1 MKLVAHLVRADVRR
15 FRLLLAGW
23 LLIEIL
29 NTVLTGL
36 GPVLVSDRP
45 PMAGVALLGTVLFLT
60 RWLGMIVIV
69 ALVVQTHPL
78 VGSDAFWLTRPIP
91 PRALLTSKVLLLGT
105 TFIVAPVLCEMLLMA
120 VFRVPPV
127 EIGLVALQTTLFQ
140 SLWLSTVM
148 ALAAVTR
155 TLAGFVLV
163 VGGVLLS
170 LILLI
175 SIGIAMAVRNIP
187 DGPQLNEVTS
197 RPVPDSTAAVVML
210 LLLMTAMVVPLVIQY
225 LTRSTR
231 VSASAGAVGLAA
243 VILVSLTWLPPER
256 PLPVPAWATSESALR
271 LMAVSPRGEFRPLER
286 SQWNSSDA
294 WQSGAARL
302 RLTGI
307 EPGWLATLRLAVS
320 TVQFGDGATLTT
332 AGNGHS
338 ATVPFETAD
347 EPPARVVMRHVL
359 GVERVWAWSHH
370 PSIAEAVPA
379 IVLTEAEFR
388 KYSAASG
395 TYRGRFLVDLDHV
408 EIAATLP
415 LQRGAEYRDRQ
426 LRLSI
431 DRVIWQTQVTTTRVR
446 LITTASMLHS
456 RALPQLSFYLRN
468 RDAAEAVAGAPH
480 GSMHTSAAFAMP
492 MLFGVSGF
500 GTERGSGFSA
510 TSQRLRFPGGSTL
523 TQDPIAITSDW
534 LSRAELVVVRTVAAG
549 SVTRTV
555 EIPGFEIRPA
565 PPAPPVAGLR

>member
-1 MKLVAHLVRADVRR
+1 MNLLAHLVRADVRR
-15 FRLLLAGW
+15 FRLVLAGW

-36 GPVLVSDRP
+36 GPLLASDRP
-45 PMAGVALLGTVLFLT
+45 PMPWAALLGTVLFLT

-91 PRALLTSKVLLLGT
+91 PRALLTSKLLLLGT
-105 TFIVAPVLCEMLLMA
+105 TFVAAPVLCEILLMA
-120 VFRVPPV
+120 VFKVPAV

-140 SLWLSTVM
+140 SLWLSVVM
-148 ALAAVTR
+148 ALAAMTR

-163 VGGVLLS
+163 AGGVLLS

-175 SIGIAMAVRNIP
+175 SIEIAIAMRGIR
-187 DGPQLNEVTS
+187 DGPQLNEVTN
-197 RPVPDSTAAVVML
+197 RTVPDSTAGVVVL
-210 LLLMTAMVVPLVIQY
+210 LLLMTAVVVPLVIQY

-231 VSASAGAVGLAA
+231 VSVPVGAAGLAA
-243 VILVSLTWLPPER
+243 VILVSSTWSPPER
-256 PLPVPAWATSESALR
+256 PLPVPAWAASESALR
-271 LMAVSPRGEFRPLER
+271 LMAVSPTGEFRPLAR
-286 SQWNSSDA
+286 SQSSSLGA
-294 WQSGAARL
+294 WQSGAARI
-302 RLTGI
+302 RVTGI

-332 AGNGHS
+332 AGNGDS
-338 ATVPFETAD
+338 AAVPFEAAD

-359 GVERVWAWSHH
+359 GVERVWWSHRA
-370 PSIAEAVPA
+370 STAEAVPA
-379 IVLTEAEFR
+379 IVLTEDEFR
-388 KYSAASG
+388 KYSAAAG

-415 LQRGAEYRDRQ
+415 LQTGAEYRDRQ

-431 DRVIWQTQVTTTRVR
+431 DRVIWQTQVTTIRVR
-446 LITTASMLHS
+446 HIATASMLHS

-468 RDAAEAVAGAPH
+468 RDAAEAVAGSPH
-480 GSMHTSAAFAMP
+480 TVMHSYSALALPLMFGFA
-492 MLFGVSGF
+492 GASGES
-500 GTERGSGFSA
+500 GTGFSA
-510 TSQRLRFPGGSTL
+510 TSQSLRFPDGSTL

-549 SVTRTV
+549 SVTRTI
-555 EIPGFEIRPA
+555 EIPGFEIRQG
-565 PPAPPVAGLR
+565 PPAWVGWRFR